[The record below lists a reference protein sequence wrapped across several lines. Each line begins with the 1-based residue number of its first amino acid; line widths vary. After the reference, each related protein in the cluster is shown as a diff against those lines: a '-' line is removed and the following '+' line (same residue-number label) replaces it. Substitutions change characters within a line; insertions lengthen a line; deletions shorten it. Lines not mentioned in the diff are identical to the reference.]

1 MKMSFANKI
10 KEKILNYSNS
20 YVFYKNNYYTLKNN
34 IEEYENLLDEKE
46 KELKKEKFFL
56 DKINSIQNENK
67 ILQENFQNE
76 SKIIQENINGITN
89 NLHEKTNIIN
99 ENIKKINDKSNVIN
113 EEISSLKNLSKINTN
128 ILKQTINDSD
138 TNQQYNNKILQNKI
152 TKFNS
157 DIIKTTK
164 STKISQESI
173 IEQINI
179 NSQKI
184 ISDID
189 LVKEESIEIK
199 SNVKTVKDKY
209 TNVKTVKDKCND
221 INTNVKTVK
230 DKCNDINTNV
240 EIIGDINNSINI
252 LRTGFNTLKVGMD
265 NYYDELLINK
275 EISYALIFR
284 DTISNSQWLNKKN
297 FSLINGAA
305 NYSFMYLLF
314 RILDEIHPQSILELG
329 LGQTTKMTTQYIKF
343 YDDVYLRV
351 IENSQN
357 WIDSFLENNKVPN
370 NIIITQVDLENFK
383 INSKD
388 NLKYKNLE
396 KIVENQKYDF
406 IIIDG
411 PQGWLPTSPISLQEY
426 PRSNIWDL
434 VENNLAEDFI
444 ILLDDYDRIGE
455 QNTFKI
461 LKKEL
466 NKHEKEYNTFIMGG
480 LKKQAV
486 IFTKKFDFIKWF

>member
-1 MKMSFANKI
+1 MN
-10 KEKILNYSNS
+10 
-20 YVFYKNNYYTLKNN
+20 
-34 IEEYENLLDEKE
+34 
-46 KELKKEKFFL
+46 
-56 DKINSIQNENK
+56 
-67 ILQENFQNE
+67 
-76 SKIIQENINGITN
+76 
-89 NLHEKTNIIN
+89 
-99 ENIKKINDKSNVIN
+99 
-113 EEISSLKNLSKINTN
+113 
-128 ILKQTINDSD
+128 
-138 TNQQYNNKILQNKI
+138 
-152 TKFNS
+152 
-157 DIIKTTK
+157 
-164 STKISQESI
+164 
-173 IEQINI
+173 
-179 NSQKI
+179 
-184 ISDID
+184 
-189 LVKEESIEIK
+189 
-199 SNVKTVKDKY
+199 
-209 TNVKTVKDKCND
+209 
-221 INTNVKTVK
+221 
-230 DKCNDINTNV
+230 
-240 EIIGDINNSINI
+240 
-252 LRTGFNTLKVGMD
+252 

-275 EISYALIFR
+275 EISYALIFK

-314 RILDEIHPQSILELG
+314 RILDETHPQSILELG
-329 LGQTTKMTTQYIKF
+329 LGQTTKMTTQYMKF

-383 INSKD
+383 INNKD

-396 KIVENQKYDF
+396 KIVKNQKYDF

-411 PQGWLPTSPISLQEY
+411 PQGWLPTSPVSLQEY

-444 ILLDDYDRIGE
+444 ILLDDYNRIGE